1 MGYGDR
7 AAGTSRRCCC
17 PCEGGSSLA
26 RRRHHAD
33 HKGERKSGR
42 CRDRRRR
49 CYATLRSGLRGGT
62 RIADIGRVARGSL
75 KNKILFLLPSALLLS
90 AFTPRAITPL
100 LMIGGLF
107 LCFEGYE
114 KVQQMMAPHNAHAN
128 ATDAAS
134 PALDPRAV
142 EEKTVAGRTDFI
154 LSAEISPFVLLT
166 RSPVSRPGRRSYL
179 DDSSGSR
186 SGECPAGSP
195 RSTTT
200 EAPGRTCASTMG
212 SIVGIANAS
221 GSVPFRCQL
230 CRTTS
235 WQRLRSWGPR
245 LRVHERQVMP
255 C

>member
-1 MGYGDR
+1 MGTGLLALLDDVVALAKVAAASLDDAAAQAVKASGA
-7 AAGTSRRCCC
+7 AAGVVIDDAAVTPRYVA
-17 PCEGGSSLA
+17 GFA
-26 RRRHHAD
+26 A
-33 HKGERKSGR
+33 ERE
-42 CRDRRRR
+42 
-49 CYATLRSGLRGGT
+49 LP
-62 RIADIGRVARGSL
+62 IIGRIARGSL
-75 KNKILFLLPSALLLS
+75 KTKILFLLPAALLLS
-90 AFTPRAITPL
+90 AFTPWAITPL

-114 KVQQMMAPHNAHAN
+114 KVQQLMAPHNAHAN

-212 SIVGIANAS
+212 SIVGIASAS
-221 GSVPFRCQL
+221 GSVARRG
-230 CRTTS
+230 CRTA
-235 WQRLRSWGPR
+235 
-245 LRVHERQVMP
+245 
-255 C
+255 

>member
-1 MGYGDR
+1 MGYGER
-7 AAGTSRRCCC
+7 AADTSRRCCC

-33 HKGERKSGR
+33 HQGERKSGR

-49 CYATLRSGLRGGT
+49 CYAALRGGFRGGT
-62 RIADIGRVARGSL
+62 RIADYRTHRTGFAEDQNPVPATA
-75 KNKILFLLPSALLLS
+75 ALLLS
-90 AFTPRAITPL
+90 AFTPWAITPL
-100 LMIGGLF
+100 LMIAGLF

-221 GSVPFRCQL
+221 GSVARRG
-230 CRTTS
+230 CRTA
-235 WQRLRSWGPR
+235 
-245 LRVHERQVMP
+245 
-255 C
+255 